1 MAHNLSDDE
10 ILILEGHRKSANGI
24 TAKLNAVKTTGP
36 VAITIEM
43 ICSRIVGA
51 GNSLAVLYNNSPHD
65 YAFEAA
71 SILRNIYDIMLQ
83 GLYIMGDSSR
93 QKERAQLFLD
103 FTDVERM
110 RRIEIMDASGTSL
123 ARQVSGSCKR
133 AKAEPAIKKR
143 FDDVKGKYL
152 TKKGRVQNKW
162 YSGTLCDLAKATDL
176 EMEYDL
182 MQKFLSAVVHSSPLT
197 LTEGP
202 FVRGFLLVDWH
213 WQFAFRVLGAYAEY
227 KGIALNQTETDLV
240 VSSSKNVFNLP

>member
-1 MAHNLSDDE
+1 MTHNLSDDE
-10 ILILEGHRKSANGI
+10 ILILECQRKSANGI

-36 VAITIEM
+36 IAIAIEM
-43 ICSRIVGA
+43 ICSRIVGS
-51 GNSLAVLYNNSPHD
+51 GNSLAILYNNSPHD
-65 YAFEAA
+65 YAFDTA
-71 SILRNIYDIMLQ
+71 SILRTTYDVMLQ

-93 QKERAQLFLD
+93 RKERAQLFLE
-103 FTDVERM
+103 FMDVERM

-123 ARQVSGSCKR
+123 ARQISGSCKR

-143 FDDVKGKYL
+143 FNDVEGKYL
-152 TKKGRVQNKW
+152 TKKGRVRNKW

-202 FVRGFLLVDWH
+202 FFRGFFLVDCH
-213 WQFAFRVLGAYAEY
+213 WRFVFRVLGAYAEY
-227 KGIALNQTETDLV
+227 KEIALDQTETDLV
-240 VSSSKNVFNLP
+240 VSSRKNVFNLP